1 MRGWGERQR
10 ERGGGE
16 QAANK
21 EHKLSACTAQDLK
34 PPLKLCLTPTVKPLE
49 TLFVFPNQDQN
60 TNKQSKT
67 PPPLCLETKLR
78 TLCIQ
83 TSTQTHFARAFASV
97 LLFLLLA
104 LPPLP
109 LPLSSPL
116 PPLLPSPPSFSLS
129 PSLKR
134 KSSPVRD
141 SPSWQLSSVVHRAA
155 IAPSHPISLCFQI
168 HVCRDV

>member
-1 MRGWGERQR
+1 MGGETER

-67 PPPLCLETKLR
+67 PPPLLGDKAEDPLYPNKHTN
-78 TLCIQ
+78 TLCACIRIR
-83 TSTQTHFARAFASV
+83 TP
-97 LLFLLLA
+97 
-104 LPPLP
+104 LPPPRSSSSSSSSFFSSSSSSSFSSLFLP
-109 LPLSSPL
+109 LPVSQAQVLSG
-116 PPLLPSPPSFSLS
+116 
-129 PSLKR
+129 KG
-134 KSSPVRD
+134 
-141 SPSWQLSSVVHRAA
+141 
-155 IAPSHPISLCFQI
+155 
-168 HVCRDV
+168 